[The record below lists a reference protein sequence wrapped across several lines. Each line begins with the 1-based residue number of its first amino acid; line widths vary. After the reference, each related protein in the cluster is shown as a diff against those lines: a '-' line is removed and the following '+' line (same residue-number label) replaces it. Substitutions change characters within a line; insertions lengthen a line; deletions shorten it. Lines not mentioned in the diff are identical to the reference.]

1 MTYTIRRAD
10 PDDID
15 TLTRMRLDFLREIG
29 TLVPDGPA
37 TELGEAIRRY
47 LLEHLPGDDFAVW
60 VAEVGD
66 QVVAMAWLVFSD
78 RPPMPWSLAGR
89 EALVLNVY
97 TISDRRGQGIATVL
111 MEEIIRFVKATDAGR
126 IQLRATEAGEPV
138 YRKLGFVPVAS
149 VMEMKL

>member
-1 MTYTIRRAD
+1 VTYAIRRAD

-15 TLTRMRLDFLREIG
+15 TLTRLRLDFVREVG
-29 TLVPDGPA
+29 TLATDDPA
-37 TELGEAIRRY
+37 TELAEAIRRY

-66 QVVAMAWLVFSD
+66 QVVATAWLVFFD

-97 TISDRRGQGIATVL
+97 TISDWRDQGIATAL
-111 MEEIIRFVKATDAGR
+111 MEEIIRFVRATDAGR
-126 IQLRATEAGEPV
+126 IQLRTTEAGEPV
-138 YRKLGFVPVAS
+138 YRKVGFVPATS
-149 VMEMKL
+149 AMEMML